1 MTNRTSVR
9 ILSILI
15 AGAAVMMV
23 TSSGHGAA
31 LTGAATAT
39 MTAPTAPQ
47 PDGRLTEDGLRRLY
61 LEVVEHAVDVFEPL
75 WTDASATLPNSG
87 FFDVRKYDDWWPGY
101 KGYAG
106 IVTVPA
112 NGMIDYCYALL
123 LNETDKQVFGLKRVP
138 RKVILEHAVQSV
150 RWCSLTSVYA
160 SEKRPYIHEDTAPQF
175 LEGKYWRRE
184 YGYRADEAGFL
195 TMAGAWLWPNLDA
208 ETKKAFEETMIGGA
222 NRERIVYSWKP
233 PQGGNQDQAKQD
245 LSSTMGAALLF
256 PHRPDR
262 AQYLD
267 ALRGFG
273 IDMVST
279 VHDFAKPAV
288 ADGKPVSEWAKGWNL
303 YQDYTGD
310 HHGWAH
316 VWYGCDKLFE
326 GYLYVYLLSK
336 TTGQPMPEIFTYP
349 GNGYDGVLDRIK
361 TLAQP
366 ESDPASVHGM
376 EYDSFYGS
384 GHLAFCYGAVI
395 KKDPVAAALE
405 ERSARLLN
413 KHARAVPIYDYH
425 NNKWSKAAVSYMV
438 HKLGGGRAEPVTFEA
453 AWRSLGGV
461 AHHPWQQNLLHR
473 SADKLALFS
482 WGTVSSEN
490 NHFGGTGNGVC
501 GFVIPA
507 RLGKMAPEPEPLVYL
522 HPFSVVGQVS
532 VTDAAGES
540 EASLVSSDD
549 YRYSWSDDGFST
561 SGSAPAGGVDLKAA
575 FFSFEQGPAFYFSEF
590 VARKEAR
597 LTWAGIP
604 VYFYS
609 RPGMTPSRS
618 FRDAAGSARL
628 ETPRRNRTSWWSV
641 EGLLGLVS
649 AGGERDLE
657 VRRTVGNNWARTD
670 AYKDKCDTV
679 FLGGLKD
686 ISLRAGERAGREAVV
701 FYAETPD
708 DVVARAAGEVLNL
721 ASRLPDGW
729 AGAAAPAGASSGTRA
744 WFVALANLAGGAGR
758 ASVALS
764 CPEGAPVLPTPTL
777 VTGRDAK
784 FEVDLDGRGTF
795 GAAVDMFLAVEGA
808 TPVIA
813 RKLPAGRTV
822 LEPAA
827 PGAGPVT
834 IRIAARAGEILEVLE
849 AGAVPR
855 RITLDAAACE
865 KGIRVDV
872 SGPVTIVRT
881 SVAAE
886 DATGPAVE
894 IKPIAVREDGRV
906 RVEVE
911 AADRCGISAVRLT
924 MDGRPVGELRRDP
937 LCLVASPRRGLAY
950 VHGRGRRRLAAEERA
965 RRLRPDHRGSG
976 GLRGEGLTD
985 RRLIRRPSSGHR
997 RRRGRSRLRRAEPS
1011 SPARAS

>member
-9 ILSILI
+9 ILSVLM
-15 AGAAVMMV
+15 AASALMMA
-23 TSSGHGAA
+23 TLSGHGAA
-31 LTGAATAT
+31 PTGAATAT
-39 MTAPTAPQ
+39 MTGPTAPE
-47 PDGRLTEDGLRRLY
+47 PAGRLTEDGLRRLY
-61 LEVVEHAVDVFEPL
+61 LEVVEQAVDVFEPI
-75 WTDASATLPNSG
+75 WTDASATLPRSG

-123 LNETDKQVFGLKRVP
+123 LNETDKQVFGKKRVP
-138 RKVILEHAVQSV
+138 RRVILEHAVQSV

-160 SEKRPYIHEDTAPQF
+160 TDKRPYIYEDTAPQF

-195 TMAGAWLWPNLDA
+195 TMAGSWLWPHLDA

-245 LSSTMGAALLF
+245 LSSTMGAAFLF
-256 PHRPDR
+256 PGRPDR
-262 AQYLD
+262 ARYLD

-273 IDMVST
+273 LDMVST
-279 VHDFAKPAV
+279 VHDFAKTAV

-303 YQDYTGD
+303 YQDYAGD

-316 VWYGCDKLFE
+316 AWYGCDKLFE

-349 GNGYDGVLDRIK
+349 GNGFDGVLDRVK

-384 GHLAFCYGAVI
+384 GQLAFCYGAVI

-405 ERSARLLN
+405 ERSARLLA

-425 NNKWSKAAVSYMV
+425 NNKWSKAAVCYMV
-438 HKLGGGRAEPVTFEA
+438 HKLGGGRAEPVAFAE
-453 AWRSLGGV
+453 AWRKLGGV
-461 AHHPWQQNLLHR
+461 VHHPWWQNLLHR

-507 RLGKMAPEPEPLVYL
+507 RLAQMAGEPEPLVYL
-522 HPFSVVGQVS
+522 HPFSIVGQVD
-532 VTDAAGES
+532 VTDAADKSES
-540 EASLVSSDD
+540 GLVSSDD
-549 YRYSWSDDGFST
+549 YEFSWSDDGFST
-561 SGSAPAGGVDLKAA
+561 AGKAPAGGVDLKAA
-575 FFSFEQGPAFYFSEF
+575 FFSFENGPAFYFSEF
-590 VARKEAR
+590 EARKDSR

-604 VYFYS
+604 VYFYT
-609 RPGMTPSRS
+609 RPGMTTSRS
-618 FRDAAGSARL
+618 YRDAAGAARL
-628 ETPRRNRTSWWSV
+628 ETPRGGRTSWWSV
-641 EGLLGLVS
+641 GGLLGLVS
-649 AGGERDLE
+649 AGGERALE
-657 VRRTVGNNWARTD
+657 IRRTVGNNWARTD

-686 ISLRAGERAGREAVV
+686 VPLRAGEKTGREAVV
-701 FYAETPD
+701 IYAETPD
-708 DVVARAAGEVLNL
+708 DVVARASGEVLDL
-721 ASRLPDGW
+721 SSRLPEGW

-744 WFVALANLAGGAGR
+744 WFVALANLGSLESR
-758 ASVALS
+758 ASTVLS
-764 CPEGAPVLPTPTL
+764 FPEGAPVLPVPTL
-777 VTGRDAK
+777 IAGRDARL
-784 FEVDLDGRGTF
+784 EIDLEGRGTF
-795 GAAVDMFLAVEGA
+795 GAAVDMFLDVEGPA
-808 TPVIA
+808 PVIA
-813 RKLPAGRTV
+813 RKLPAGRFL

-834 IRIAARAGEILEVLE
+834 VRIAAAPGEILAVAE
-849 AGAVPR
+849 AGAVAR

-865 KGIRVDV
+865 KGIRIDLR
-872 SGPVTIVRT
+872 GPVTIVRT
-881 SVAAE
+881 AIAA
-886 DATGPAVE
+886 DDTTGPAVE
-894 IKPIAVREDGRV
+894 IEPIAIREDGRV
-906 RVEVE
+906 RVVVA
-911 AADRCGISAVRLT
+911 AADRCGISAVRLA
-924 MDGRPVGELRRDP
+924 MDGRPVGELAATPYVWSLRPAAGWHTFTAEAVD
-937 LCLVASPRRGLAY
+937 ASPRKN
-950 VHGRGRRRLAAEERA
+950 
-965 RRLRPDHRGSG
+965 
-976 GLRGEGLTD
+976 
-985 RRLIRRPSSGHR
+985 
-997 RRRGRSRLRRAEPS
+997 
-1011 SPARAS
+1011 ARAASARSIAVPAVSAAKD